1 MKSAPVTGG
10 SKFASASALALAVA
24 FAGTGI
30 GTAWAQAPAAGGQS
44 TAGAGQGAG
53 KARYTKREVE
63 VTGVPQTELTKPKAP
78 QPAEKKQ
85 TGPVMTLDEFV
96 GQRQVRIQK
105 LNQATIDRFQ
115 KLLKVTEDDDPQKAD
130 FHFRIAELYD
140 EQQRYN
146 SFQARSLDQK
156 IFDAKT
162 PSQKSQL
169 QAQQKQHET
178 DQRQWLLKAV
188 DSYVKAANYRKYER
202 MDEVLFRLAYLL
214 QTIGKEEQAREFFL
228 RLIKDYPN
236 SKYIPNAYLS
246 FAQFYFDKG
255 EMDAAKKFYEKV
267 EQFPKSDVYGYAIY
281 KKGWCHINLG
291 DFKTALGTFV
301 EVIKLA
307 QAGKAAN
314 TKLGNA
320 SLEREAKKDVVKAYA
335 RTPGAGPDRAWDFF
349 TRVGGDFAPKMMEAL
364 AELYWEQGMFPD
376 STKVYHKLMALNPE
390 SARLCEW
397 QNKVVRNTLS
407 AGTKKDQVQ
416 EINRLGI
423 AYDRVKALPTA
434 KKDQV
439 EECRVSFHDISKELA
454 LVWHKEAQRTKNP
467 DTYVL
472 VKYVYKDYLDRFS
485 KEKGAL
491 DMAFYYGEVLWT
503 TQDWKAAAEQ
513 YTKVVQMDPKGKY
526 VKEAAYAA
534 VLAWKNALNIDD
546 EGQGPDKQGD
556 KNADLK
562 PQPIPSYQ
570 QKMISAFD
578 TYIQYVPNAPEL
590 VTIKYRKARIFYD
603 YNHFDKAVPLF
614 QDIVEKHT
622 SHELAEF
629 SANLLTDSLNAQ
641 GKPREV
647 ARWVDRFME
656 MPELMKNPEFAKQ
669 MVKLKVDTL
678 AVEGYQYQK
687 QGNFKECGRS
697 LEAAAASM
705 PDDPDHAV
713 RLYDA
718 AGCFQNARLVGL
730 AVQTRNELIRTHPTH
745 PLAQK
750 ALYRIASGY
759 HQLAFYE
766 EAAKQYEAYAT
777 KFPGEKEAPEALG
790 SAYDFRVGLKQSDK
804 AIKDLND
811 YIRFYGAKK
820 PQEAA
825 DVFFQMGQVYEAD
838 GKTTEHIKHL
848 EQYIKQWGSKGSI
861 EKLILAHFR
870 LGEYYWLKS
879 CPQGGVNG
887 ACIKIERVAAT
898 GRQKAFYEI
907 NRRIKDKA
915 KKIKEK
921 ERTQCGPPTKSKI
934 TVIDR
939 ARNFASTAQTHFA
952 ATLKLFNN
960 GAGTNKIPAGP
971 DKQTRVN
978 VAIDAAAGARFYQGE
993 KMYEDFLKLKFPEGL
1008 EMQPPNN
1015 FDSPKKAK
1023 AKKTRFEEDRKKL
1036 LKYMTEKST
1045 LAAKLAA
1052 VSGND
1057 KGIYNNVLDYR
1068 IPRWVIAASA
1078 RMGQIYAN
1086 FVDQLYTAPIPRQLK
1101 TKNEWG
1107 MNEREIFC
1115 DALVDQAE
1123 PVELKAVAGYELCL
1137 KAATKESW
1145 FNEWSAMCE
1154 VELNQMQPSEYP
1166 LAVELRPV
1174 AEYVPTL
1181 MTPAKVVPEL
1191 SSKSAVG
1198 PQAQR

>member
-1 MKSAPVTGG
+1 M
-10 SKFASASALALAVA
+10 
-24 FAGTGI
+24 
-30 GTAWAQAPAAGGQS
+30 
-44 TAGAGQGAG
+44 
-53 KARYTKREVE
+53 
-63 VTGVPQTELTKPKAP
+63 
-78 QPAEKKQ
+78 
-85 TGPVMTLDEFV
+85 
-96 GQRQVRIQK
+96 
-105 LNQATIDRFQ
+105 
-115 KLLKVTEDDDPQKAD
+115 
-130 FHFRIAELYD
+130 
-140 EQQRYN
+140 
-146 SFQARSLDQK
+146 
-156 IFDAKT
+156 
-162 PSQKSQL
+162 
-169 QAQQKQHET
+169 
-178 DQRQWLLKAV
+178 
-188 DSYVKAANYRKYER
+188 
-202 MDEVLFRLAYLL
+202 
-214 QTIGKEEQAREFFL
+214 
-228 RLIKDYPN
+228 
-236 SKYIPNAYLS
+236 
-246 FAQFYFDKG
+246 
-255 EMDAAKKFYEKV
+255 
-267 EQFPKSDVYGYAIY
+267 
-281 KKGWCHINLG
+281 
-291 DFKTALGTFV
+291 
-301 EVIKLA
+301 
-307 QAGKAAN
+307 
-314 TKLGNA
+314 
-320 SLEREAKKDVVKAYA
+320 
-335 RTPGAGPDRAWDFF
+335 
-349 TRVGGDFAPKMMEAL
+349 
-364 AELYWEQGMFPD
+364 
-376 STKVYHKLMALNPE
+376 
-390 SARLCEW
+390 
-397 QNKVVRNTLS
+397 
-407 AGTKKDQVQ
+407 
-416 EINRLGI
+416 
-423 AYDRVKALPTA
+423 
-434 KKDQV
+434 
-439 EECRVSFHDISKELA
+439 
-454 LVWHKEAQRTKNP
+454 
-467 DTYVL
+467 
-472 VKYVYKDYLDRFS
+472 
-485 KEKGAL
+485 
-491 DMAFYYGEVLWT
+491 
-503 TQDWKAAAEQ
+503 
-513 YTKVVQMDPKGKY
+513 
-526 VKEAAYAA
+526 
-534 VLAWKNALNIDD
+534 
-546 EGQGPDKQGD
+546 
-556 KNADLK
+556 
-562 PQPIPSYQ
+562 
-570 QKMISAFD
+570 
-578 TYIQYVPNAPEL
+578 
-590 VTIKYRKARIFYD
+590 TIKYRKARIFYD

-705 PDDPDHAV
+705 PDDPNHAV

-790 SAYDFRVGLKQSDK
+790 NAYDFRVGLKQSDK

-811 YIRFYGAKK
+811 YIRFYGG
-820 PQEAA
+820 QEAA
-825 DVFFQMGQVYEAD
+825 GGGGRVLPDGPGVRGRRQGHRAHQAPRELHQAVGQQGIDREAD
-838 GKTTEHIKHL
+838 PRPL
-848 EQYIKQWGSKGSI
+848 P
-861 EKLILAHFR
+861 A
-870 LGEYYWLKS
+870 
-879 CPQGGVNG
+879 GGVLLAEVLPPGRGERRLHQASSAWRPPAGRRRSTRSTG
-887 ACIKIERVAAT
+887 ASRTSRRRSRRRSGPSAARPPSPRSPSST
-898 GRQKAFYEI
+898 GRGTSPA
-907 NRRIKDKA
+907 
-915 KKIKEK
+915 
-921 ERTQCGPPTKSKI
+921 PPRPTSP
-934 TVIDR
+934 R
-939 ARNFASTAQTHFA
+939 
-952 ATLKLFNN
+952 TLKLFNN

-1166 LAVELRPV
+1166 LAVELRPE

-1191 SSKSAVG
+1191 SCQVG
-1198 PQAQR
+1198 GRTAGPEVGAQSCCVNTSLQQ